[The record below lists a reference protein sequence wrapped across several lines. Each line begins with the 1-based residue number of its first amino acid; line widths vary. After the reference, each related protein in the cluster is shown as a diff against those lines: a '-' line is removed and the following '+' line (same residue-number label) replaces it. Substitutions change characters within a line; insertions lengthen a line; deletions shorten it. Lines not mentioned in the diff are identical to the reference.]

1 MKNSWFYNIPFSSL
15 RLFSSLFRLQANS
28 NQIAD
33 WKCVDNLQN
42 NKKLAT
48 VYLEHN
54 PIAKD
59 VQYRKKLKLALPT
72 LQKIDATLCK

>member
-1 MKNSWFYNIPFSSL
+1 MRSL
-15 RLFSSLFRLQANS
+15 MLTERPSPYIIFFNFQANS

-33 WKCVDNLQN
+33 WKCVDNLQQ

-54 PIAKD
+54 PIGKD
-59 VQYRKKLKLALPT
+59 VQYRKKIKLALPQI
-72 LQKIDATLCK
+72 QKIDATLCK